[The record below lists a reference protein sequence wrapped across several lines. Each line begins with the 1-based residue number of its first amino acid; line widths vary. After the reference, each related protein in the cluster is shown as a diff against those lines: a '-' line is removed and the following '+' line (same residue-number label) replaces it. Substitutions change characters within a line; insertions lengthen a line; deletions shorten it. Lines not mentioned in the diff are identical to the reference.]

1 MEGVANAKLVVRMA
15 LAADAQD
22 RAVPGIS
29 ELAYAT
35 YSVASTSS
43 HFSPAMPVP
52 SVCLSY
58 RVYYCTISLSRPC
71 GAHVAGRGRI
81 AACTVAPTQP

>member
-1 MEGVANAKLVVRMA
+1 MEGIANAKLVVRMA

-22 RAVPGIS
+22 RAVPGFS

-43 HFSPAMPVP
+43 HFSLAMPVP
-52 SVCLSY
+52 SVCL
-58 RVYYCTISLSRPC
+58 
-71 GAHVAGRGRI
+71 
-81 AACTVAPTQP
+81 

>member
-1 MEGVANAKLVVRMA
+1 MAKVSLTADLTFGAGTMEGVANAKLVVRMA

-43 HFSPAMPVP
+43 HFSLAMPVP
-52 SVCLSY
+52 SVCL
-58 RVYYCTISLSRPC
+58 
-71 GAHVAGRGRI
+71 
-81 AACTVAPTQP
+81 